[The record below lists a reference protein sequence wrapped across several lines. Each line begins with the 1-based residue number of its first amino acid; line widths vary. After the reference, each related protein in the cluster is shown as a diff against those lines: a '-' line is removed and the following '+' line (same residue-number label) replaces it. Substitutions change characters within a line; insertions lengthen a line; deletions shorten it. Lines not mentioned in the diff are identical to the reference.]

1 MRIALTE
8 KQITRASIATMLTF
22 FLSGLSVAS
31 SLRMVGIRARKL
43 ATDNPERKKVSIVAM
58 DARVICFSV
67 NAILKR

>member
-1 MRIALTE
+1 MRE
-8 KQITRASIATMLTF
+8 GSN
-22 FLSGLSVAS
+22 AS